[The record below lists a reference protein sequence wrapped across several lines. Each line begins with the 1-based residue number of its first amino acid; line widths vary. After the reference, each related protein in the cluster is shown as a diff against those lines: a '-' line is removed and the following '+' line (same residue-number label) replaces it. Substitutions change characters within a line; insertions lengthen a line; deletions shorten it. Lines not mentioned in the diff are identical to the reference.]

1 MALGTGVHN
10 LSLVVRANNRASRAL
25 SSVGRDLTAMDKARK
40 LVQTGFKT
48 LSRVGIL
55 AMKALVVAVAIAVAG
70 SILAFSKFDDALTG
84 SLAIVEDVSP
94 EIRKS
99 LQDTAREVAKTT
111 IFSATEAAN
120 AYFHLFSAG
129 QTVAQGMKSL
139 PVVAQFAQAGLFDLE
154 RATELL
160 VTAQSALGLSFDDPV
175 ENMKQ
180 MTRVADVLAA
190 ADERAVGSIEDFA
203 EALTNR
209 AAAAMRTYNIE
220 IEEGVAVLAAWATQ
234 GLKGRTAG
242 QAFSTVVRD
251 LQRAALKEAAAF
263 REVNIAVFDS
273 EENFRNMADIVAD
286 LEDAMEGLTDA
297 GKKQLLQDLGFQ
309 ERSQQRILQLLGTS
323 DAIRQFEID
332 FKNAGGTVEEV
343 SNKQLES
350 AIKQLGL
357 LKSAIVDV
365 FIGGGSAFD
374 EGFQKVIAGI
384 TDFVNKH
391 GPNLIEMAEKA
402 AEAAGEFFGPL
413 LEIIRHLRLFAINT
427 GWSVDAV
434 EDLTDQMQ
442 KLNDFF
448 EDVIRKYQELSQ
460 PIRDFIGDWIKF
472 IPLVALAAG
481 ALSVIA
487 FVLGAI
493 FSPATLVA
501 AAIGALVAGFINLWN
516 NSEEFRQIIGK
527 VGDFFTNTV
536 VPLLE
541 KGWEIIQKAA
551 DEFVTWFLLVA
562 VPFLEEAWEVIQIA
576 AAAFVSWFQDDAV
589 PFIMEAWDQVK
600 DTFQAA
606 WDFIVPL
613 FKFAVDTLTLFWDTF
628 GETIIDVISIAWNL
642 IKDIFLGAFEIIE
655 GIFQIF
661 TGILTL
667 DWDKAW
673 EGILS
678 ILKGIWKIILA
689 FLRTIWD
696 LLVAGFKLSLSIIST
711 AWDVFWTVL
720 KGLAVRGWEL
730 FKKWFDI
737 AWTKFKDFWS
747 GAWEKL
753 KEIVGAVLGGL
764 GDVVKH
770 PFNLVIIMI
779 EGLINKAIS
788 GLNFLI
794 GLANKIPGVSI
805 PMLGVITLPRLRL
818 GADVIKE
825 GLALVGENG
834 PEIVRL
840 SKGAQVAPLG
850 SSADASRGGFGLGP
864 AIQIDQVVFQGT
876 PEQMLEDWKRHTKL
890 ALRGI

>member
-25 SSVGRDLTAMDKARK
+25 ASVGRDLTAMDKARK
-40 LVQTGFKT
+40 LVQTGFRT

-55 AMKALVVAVAIAVAG
+55 AIKALAVGVAIAVAG
-70 SILAFSKFDDALTG
+70 SILAFSKFDDALTE

-99 LQDTAREVAKTT
+99 LQETAREVAKTT
-111 IFSATEAAN
+111 IFSATEAAA
-120 AYFHLFSAG
+120 AYFNLFSAG

-160 VTAQSALGLSFDDPV
+160 VTAQSALGLTFDDPI

-203 EALTNR
+203 DALTNR
-209 AAAAMRTYNIE
+209 AAASMRAYNIDV
-220 IEEGVAVLAAWATQ
+220 EEGVAVLAAWATQ

-242 QAFSTVVRD
+242 QAFAIVVRD
-251 LQRAALKEAAAF
+251 LQRAALKEAEAF
-263 REVNIAVFDS
+263 KAVGVAVFDATGD
-273 EENFRNMADIVAD
+273 FRNMADIVGE
-286 LEDAMEGLTDA
+286 LEDAMEDLTDA
-297 GKKQLLQDLGFQ
+297 EKKQLLQGLGFQ

-323 DAIRQFEID
+323 DAIRQFEAD
-332 FKNAGGTVEEV
+332 FREAGGTVERVAE
-343 SNKQLES
+343 KQMGS
-350 AIKQLGL
+350 AIKKLGL

-365 FIGGGSAFD
+365 FIGGGAAFD
-374 EGFQKVIAGI
+374 EGFGKVIEGI
-384 TDFVNKH
+384 TDFVNRH
-391 GPNLIEMAEKA
+391 GPKMVETMENA

-413 LEIIRHLRLFAINT
+413 IEVIRHLRLFAINT

-434 EDLTDQMQ
+434 EGLTDEMQ
-442 KLNDFF
+442 RVNDFL
-448 EDVIRKYQELSQ
+448 EDAIRKYQELSA
-460 PIRDFIGDWIKF
+460 PIRNFIGDFAKF
-472 IPLVALAAG
+472 IPLVALAVG
-481 ALSVIA
+481 AITIVGA
-487 FVLGAI
+487 VLGAI

-501 AAIGALVAGFINLWN
+501 GVIAALVAGFIELWN
-516 NSEEFRQIIGK
+516 NSEEFRRILGK
-527 VGDFFTNTV
+527 VGDFFTGTV

-541 KGWEIIQKAA
+541 RGWELIQDAA
-551 DEFVTWFLLVA
+551 DEFVSWFKLKA
-562 VPFLEEAWEVIQIA
+562 VPFLEEAWVVIQEA
-576 AAAFVSWFQDDAV
+576 AELFVGWLREDAV
-589 PFIMEAWDQVK
+589 PFIIEAWDQIK

-606 WDFIVPL
+606 WEFIVPL
-613 FKFAVDTLTLFWDTF
+613 FEFAVDALTLFWNTF
-628 GETIIDVISIAWNL
+628 GETIIDVISIAWEI
-642 IKDIFLGAFEIIE
+642 IKGVFIGAFEIIE

-667 DWDKAW
+667 DWEKAW

-678 ILKGIWKIILA
+678 ILKGLWKIIWT
-689 FLRTIWD
+689 FLKAAWAA
-696 LLVAGFKLSLSIIST
+696 LVAGFKLSMNIIKT
-711 AWDVFWTVL
+711 AWNVFWTVL
-720 KGLAVRGWEL
+720 KGLASRAWEV
-730 FKKWFDI
+730 FRKWFDGV
-737 AWTKFKDFWS
+737 WTTFKKFWS
-747 GAWEKL
+747 DAWEAL
-753 KEIVGAVLGGL
+753 KEKVGAVLGGL

-770 PFNLVIIMI
+770 PFNLVIMMI
-779 EGLINKAIS
+779 EGLVNKAIS
-788 GLNFLI
+788 GLNLLI

-805 PMLGVITLPRLRL
+805 PMLGVITLPRLAL
-818 GADVIKE
+818 GADVIKQ

-850 SSADASRGGFGLGP
+850 SSSDSLRLDAGLGP
-864 AIQIDQVVFQGT
+864 SIQIDQVVFQGT
-876 PEQMLEDWKRHTKL
+876 PERMLEDWKRHTKL